1 MAYKQLKIIKA
12 SSEPSPNNLWLHK
25 GQLKKYSGRWDTISS
40 AVQTQQPQGI
50 VLVNG
55 MHFKN
60 SSMTQCPDIDTSRLT
75 SYAYLFYGCSLLEQ
89 LPKLDF
95 KNIDSISYMCFN
107 CSNLTTFP
115 ELDYSNIKKLDYA
128 FYQCS
133 SIQDFTAPKL
143 SPETSSLNGTFYGC
157 NFVTDEWFKSFDF
170 SNVKELSETFKTCTN
185 LTSVELDCSKITSLD
200 RTFSNCTKLSN
211 IKLYNTQNVTTF
223 YGAFTATAIT
233 KVPDIDTSNAVDI
246 GTMFALTNIV
256 EIPPLDTSKVETFN
270 SLLNGCKKI
279 TKIHQLDFSSA
290 KSINDWCNYNNTL
303 LKYIKIIN
311 LGKSELTTY
320 KSFAANWGTGSEENR
335 QSVIDTLIVYSYDRA
350 ANNMPTATVT
360 LSTNTKALL
369 TEEELVQI
377 TQKGYTVA

>member
-200 RTFSNCTKLSN
+200 RTF
-211 IKLYNTQNVTTF
+211 
-223 YGAFTATAIT
+223 
-233 KVPDIDTSNAVDI
+233 
-246 GTMFALTNIV
+246 
-256 EIPPLDTSKVETFN
+256 
-270 SLLNGCKKI
+270 
-279 TKIHQLDFSSA
+279 
-290 KSINDWCNYNNTL
+290 
-303 LKYIKIIN
+303 
-311 LGKSELTTY
+311 
-320 KSFAANWGTGSEENR
+320 
-335 QSVIDTLIVYSYDRA
+335 
-350 ANNMPTATVT
+350 
-360 LSTNTKALL
+360 
-369 TEEELVQI
+369 
-377 TQKGYTVA
+377 